1 MWFWDG
7 SGISWTICKQSA
19 PRSRQTTTPTPHRS
33 IFTGR
38 MLFLTRNRK
47 CQRRS
52 IANEAGMCLENLT
65 PNATPS
71 SQKGREDKKKIRQ
84 VLSQLRSGCD
94 KLSCEKYFIDKTRMR
109 ATAAP
114 PRYPRK
120 QREQHFGD
128 ADKDAMTPVLKKQ
141 YTCVEPVCSDRNA
154 LW

>member
-19 PRSRQTTTPTPHRS
+19 PRSRQMTTPTPHRS

-38 MLFLTRNRK
+38 MLFLARNQQ

-84 VLSQLRSGCD
+84 VLS
-94 KLSCEKYFIDKTRMR
+94 
-109 ATAAP
+109 
-114 PRYPRK
+114 
-120 QREQHFGD
+120 
-128 ADKDAMTPVLKKQ
+128 
-141 YTCVEPVCSDRNA
+141 
-154 LW
+154 

>member
-19 PRSRQTTTPTPHRS
+19 PGSRQMITPTPHRS

-71 SQKGREDKKKIRQ
+71 SQNGREDKKK
-84 VLSQLRSGCD
+84 SAKFSA
-94 KLSCEKYFIDKTRMR
+94 SCV
-109 ATAAP
+109 
-114 PRYPRK
+114 
-120 QREQHFGD
+120 
-128 ADKDAMTPVLKKQ
+128 ADVT
-141 YTCVEPVCSDRNA
+141 S
-154 LW
+154 

>member
-1 MWFWDG
+1 M
-7 SGISWTICKQSA
+7 
-19 PRSRQTTTPTPHRS
+19 TTPTPHRS

-84 VLSQLRSGCD
+84 VLSQVELRKVFHRQDPNAGNSRAA
-94 KLSCEKYFIDKTRMR
+94 KIPQKTTRTTIR
-109 ATAAP
+109 
-114 PRYPRK
+114 RR
-120 QREQHFGD
+120 G
-128 ADKDAMTPVLKKQ
+128 
-141 YTCVEPVCSDRNA
+141 
-154 LW
+154 